1 LFYACNNTEPV
12 VHCFTYETERLPDSG
27 PKLWKK
33 ETGSDVSTE
42 YIWETFDSLFK
53 TVHRQGRRVE
63 ELEAR
68 VVELES
74 RLQERSAFPAQ
85 QQPPKQFEQV
95 KEMPA
100 EKAA

>member
-1 LFYACNNTEPV
+1 MKQSGSPN
-12 VHCFTYETERLPDSG
+12 SG
-27 PKLWKK
+27 PKLWEK
-33 ETGSDVSTE
+33 ETRSDVSTE

-68 VVELES
+68 VIELER
-74 RLQERSAFPAQ
+74 RLQERPARTA
-85 QQPPKQFEQV
+85 QPQPKQFEQV
-95 KEMPA
+95 GEMPA

>member
-1 LFYACNNTEPV
+1 
-12 VHCFTYETERLPDSG
+12 
-27 PKLWKK
+27 
-33 ETGSDVSTE
+33 VSTE

-85 QQPPKQFEQV
+85 QPQPKQFEQV
-95 KEMPA
+95 SEMPA

>member
-1 LFYACNNTEPV
+1 
-12 VHCFTYETERLPDSG
+12 
-27 PKLWKK
+27 
-33 ETGSDVSTE
+33 VSTE

-68 VVELES
+68 VFELER
-74 RLQERSAFPAQ
+74 RLQERAGFTAQ
-85 QQPPKQFEQV
+85 QPSKQFEQV
-95 KEMPA
+95 SEMPA

>member
-1 LFYACNNTEPV
+1 M
-12 VHCFTYETERLPDSG
+12 S
-27 PKLWKK
+27 
-33 ETGSDVSTE
+33 E

-68 VVELES
+68 IAALENRLKEEMEGPATRAEMNEL
-74 RLQERSAFPAQ
+74 PT
-85 QQPPKQFEQV
+85 
-95 KEMPA
+95 